1 MNFIKKQGLGTWITL
16 GTIVLSVIALIIY
29 GAALASGM
37 DFMIASGSELFYEAS
52 RPEDSVMMTMVVT
65 CGILALVF
73 FAAAIVLGQ
82 FKFEG
87 IVGKVVDVVTG
98 ALRIV
103 APALILAA
111 TLYFVYGSLTGLGW
125 TFFSNEELEIYS
137 QAISTGNMVITG
149 LVIFAIA
156 SVAGIVSVFFSLVK
170 KADTVAQV
178 A

>member
-1 MNFIKKQGLGTWITL
+1 
-16 GTIVLSVIALIIY
+16 
-29 GAALASGM
+29 
-37 DFMIASGSELFYEAS
+37 
-52 RPEDSVMMTMVVT
+52 MMTMVVT